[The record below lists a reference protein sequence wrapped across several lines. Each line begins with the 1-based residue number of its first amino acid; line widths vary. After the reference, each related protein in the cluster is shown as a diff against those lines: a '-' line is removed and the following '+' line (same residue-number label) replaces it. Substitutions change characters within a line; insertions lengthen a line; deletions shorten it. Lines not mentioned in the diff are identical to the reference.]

1 VMEASAE
8 LRTRGDAKSLLSPD
22 EEEGG
27 DLIELG
33 AFFEPHAPRGDD
45 GRDSEDGGGD
55 LLRDIDSKRKR
66 NVAELYY
73 YYTQRKVVTG
83 VLVGLALILLVLL
96 SLMVG
101 YRMGASDHSGS
112 TASGS
117 SSRLQE
123 LRQMAVGVL
132 SAMNRSVDPCTDF
145 YQFACGTWLSDTV
158 LPADKSRYARSF
170 SRVADENLIII
181 RSILEDDWP
190 VLSTLY
196 RACMDNDTLNSLG
209 DEPLKPSLKRIGEIA
224 DNSGLAAEL
233 AQLSLEGMSLILGF
247 GSRTDPSMPNVT
259 IGFISQSGLGMPD
272 RSYYLG
278 NDSTSVA
285 LRGNYTQ
292 HMKNLFQL
300 LKGVD
305 SPSLDPSTVLEVE
318 TKLAQIFVPRTD
330 LRDPYKTNSMRTLGE
345 IKQMVQ
351 QFDWDIYFNILRSDV
366 DNDVLT
372 QGRINVYTM
381 SYFEHLGQL
390 LNSVSLEDWKTY
402 LAWHLVSS
410 NAYLLSSEFREEN
423 ERWGK
428 ILTGQNQGSPRW
440 KQCTSLTQNL
450 LGFIVGHHFVQAH
463 FSNGSKEVALELVRN
478 IKSTFSESITK
489 LDWMDDETKQQAIT
503 KLNKIENMI
512 GTFSLGH
519 NHYHSDQQ

>member
-1 VMEASAE
+1 
-8 LRTRGDAKSLLSPD
+8 
-22 EEEGG
+22 
-27 DLIELG
+27 
-33 AFFEPHAPRGDD
+33 
-45 GRDSEDGGGD
+45 
-55 LLRDIDSKRKR
+55 
-66 NVAELYY
+66 
-73 YYTQRKVVTG
+73 
-83 VLVGLALILLVLL
+83 
-96 SLMVG
+96 
-101 YRMGASDHSGS
+101 
-112 TASGS
+112 
-117 SSRLQE
+117 
-123 LRQMAVGVL
+123 
-132 SAMNRSVDPCTDF
+132 
-145 YQFACGTWLSDTV
+145 
-158 LPADKSRYARSF
+158 
-170 SRVADENLIII
+170 
-181 RSILEDDWP
+181 
-190 VLSTLY
+190 
-196 RACMDNDTLNSLG
+196 
-209 DEPLKPSLKRIGEIA
+209 
-224 DNSGLAAEL
+224 
-233 AQLSLEGMSLILGF
+233 
-247 GSRTDPSMPNVT
+247 
-259 IGFISQSGLGMPD
+259 MPD

-512 GTFSLGH
+512 GYPDKWPTYEYAHVQPHKLFESVKSLRYASVIESLSKVGKRVDKSEWQMFPQDV
-519 NHYHSDQQ
+519 NAYYSSDENLIAFPAGILIVLLPLPCLLAC